1 MCEDNAKIQAKIIFD
16 NIKQD
21 ISNHN
26 DNIFKSLIEKME
38 EIDKFNYNSEFSIGK
53 IKEKVL
59 NNNNKH
65 QIYYESTNSNLST
78 NINTYNEYEEMS
90 FENEND
96 ENNEDDKLNDI
107 AYIIFDN
114 VFLNINLGISSEKE
128 ICSFFQQLR
137 KCFNS

>member
-1 MCEDNAKIQAKIIFD
+1 MFEDNAKIQAKIIFD

-38 EIDKFNYNSEFSIGK
+38 EIDKFNYNSEFSIGN

-65 QIYYESTNSNLST
+65 QVYYESTNSNLST
-78 NINTYNEYEEMS
+78 NLMTFDEYEEMS
-90 FENEND
+90 FENGND

-114 VFLNINLGISSEKE
+114 VFLNINSGVSSEKE
-128 ICSFFQQLR
+128 ICSFLQQLR